1 MHVVTLGKQQLR
13 KIGTVLPGDA
23 RNQGNATTTGPAARR
38 VAAQVGATRT
48 FAFSKTVALTLAL
61 AGIFGT
67 NYVGVMHDA
76 HDRIVLQRGARVQR
90 EAEREDMAAAHNTC
104 AACVTDVPD
113 ARRAGR
119 CLREHLVRRVLV
131 TADPPPWDL
140 PSGESVTVVVECLEH
155 CTSSYLFRSP

>member
-104 AACVTDVPD
+104 AACVT
-113 ARRAGR
+113 
-119 CLREHLVRRVLV
+119 
-131 TADPPPWDL
+131 
-140 PSGESVTVVVECLEH
+140 
-155 CTSSYLFRSP
+155 RSPMHGGRVGACGSIWFEEF